1 MSRRMT
7 VARFSLVVLAAG
19 ALFLPL
25 ARYAWSVNAA
35 QVPPAMQASVTYPH
49 LLRKTPFFTQLTA
62 AQLRTV
68 IAQSHEWEVRA
79 GTVIA
84 SSGDADGAIW
94 ILLDGGWQVEAG
106 GKIHPALHDG
116 AGKWYGGD
124 AVRGTALASRLV
136 ANRHSYV
143 LRIAAADF
151 ARMREQGYDFDAHVR
166 QGEQYY
172 GQLLRQI
179 D

>member
-7 VARFSLVVLAAG
+7 VARLSLVVLAAS

-25 ARYAWSVNAA
+25 ARYAWSVNAT
-35 QVPPAMQASVTYPH
+35 QVPPAMQSSVTYPH

-68 IAQSHEWEVRA
+68 IAQSHEWEVQA
-79 GTVIA
+79 GTAIA

-94 ILLDGGWQVEAG
+94 ILLDGGWQLEAG
-106 GKIHPALHDG
+106 GKSHAALHDT
-116 AGKWYGGD
+116 AGKWYGGAAIQD
-124 AVRGTALASRLV
+124 AALPSRLV
-136 ANRHSYV
+136 VNQHSYV
-143 LRIAAADF
+143 LCIAAADF
-151 ARMREQGYDFDAHVR
+151 ARMRGQGYNFGVHMR

-172 GQLLRQI
+172 GQLLRQA